1 MQAAKEAICGVIH
14 QRLKLVCTYINQG
27 CNTDM
32 KPLRLIVSTT
42 QLMMIRYIHVATLCL
57 ECLGGFNCNI
67 IDIILG
73 D

>member
-1 MQAAKEAICGVIH
+1 
-14 QRLKLVCTYINQG
+14 
-27 CNTDM
+27 M

-57 ECLGGFNCNI
+57 ECLGGFNCKI